1 MANINFLEEAI
12 MGKVKVV
19 RCSDAGLD
27 CNYVGRSESEEE
39 LLKEVAKHAKEVHG
53 MEINDELIQ
62 KVKSIM
68 HEEEYAK

>member
-1 MANINFLEEAI
+1 

-27 CNYVGRSESEEE
+27 CSFVGRSESEEE
-39 LLKEVAKHAKEVHG
+39 LLKKVAKHAKEAHG

-68 HEEEYAK
+68 HEEEHVG